1 MFSLGP
7 SYLSAG
13 KHYTRSR
20 GRDRETYPRPELLTA
35 SLTYDGMGK
44 VTYVGIQDEASTWE
58 GWEERQGE
66 QAQRSFEL
74 DKNSKVHMWA

>member
-1 MFSLGP
+1 MLSLGP

-13 KHYTRSR
+13 KRYTRSQ
-20 GRDRETYPRPELLTA
+20 GRDRKTYPRSELLTA

-44 VTYVGIQDEASTWE
+44 VTYVGIRDEASTWE

-66 QAQRSFEL
+66 QAQRGFEV
-74 DKNSKVHMWA
+74 DKSSEL